1 MKDIYISGAPRE
13 IAMEDIYS
21 SSPGPDRAPE
31 QMPRKGKKRHKKKSR
46 FRKFIKAVFI
56 IFIVITVIISGA
68 ALVSGY
74 TRSPLRHNEYISF
87 SELNNNPL
95 VTNILLIGTDEESG
109 GAARSDSM
117 ILVSLDYVHGK
128 IKLTSFLRD
137 CLVEIPSKG
146 KKMKLNAAFVYGG
159 AQLLCDTIE
168 YNFRVDIDHF
178 VKVDFEMFTKMID
191 KLGGI
196 DIEVT
201 AAEAKFINR
210 TTRHTITSGESV
222 HLNGAQ
228 ALVYARIRKLDSDYM
243 RTFRQRK
250 IITALIKKF
259 THSSPPETFR
269 AVTSVLPLLE
279 TDLNP
284 FEIAFTAYK
293 GGFAALLF
301 KIQQIRIPGDSMMT
315 SGFVGSQWAEIPDME
330 KCRQAL
336 YDFIYTAY
344 KE

>member
-1 MKDIYISGAPRE
+1 MKDIYISGEPRE
-13 IAMEDIYS
+13 IEIEDIYS
-21 SSPGPDRAPE
+21 SSQAAGQPPE
-31 QMPRKGKKRHKKKSR
+31 PPRKEKKRRRKKSR
-46 FRKFIKAVFI
+46 FRRFLKAVLI
-56 IFIVITVIISGA
+56 IFIVITVVISGA
-68 ALVSGY
+68 ALISGY
-74 TRSPLRHNEYISF
+74 SREPLRHNDYISF
-87 SELNNNPL
+87 TELNNNPL

-117 ILVSLDYVHGK
+117 ILVSLDYIHGK

-146 KKMKLNAAFVYGG
+146 KKMKLNAAYVYGG

-168 YNFRVDIDHF
+168 YNFRVDIDHY

-191 KLGGI
+191 NLGGI

-201 AAEAKFINR
+201 QAEAKFINR
-210 TTRHTITSGESV
+210 TTRHTISSGQSV

-250 IITALIKKF
+250 IITALINKF
-259 THSSPPETFR
+259 THSSPSEAIG

-284 FEIAFTAYK
+284 VEVAFTAYK

-301 KIQQIRIPGDSMMT
+301 SIQQLRIPGDNMMT
-315 SGFVGSQWAEIPDME
+315 SGYVGSQWAEIPDINE
-330 KCRQAL
+330 CRQAL